1 MVDVDVISF
10 YKLVVSFCWDVCWI
24 WKSHFINVLGKSE
37 GCSFFGFT
45 WWSTFGT
52 FYKLAGLFIL

>member
-1 MVDVDVISF
+1 MEKSF
-10 YKLVVSFCWDVCWI
+10 HKRP
-24 WKSHFINVLGKSE
+24 WKIMRVAD
-37 GCSFFGFT
+37 FFGFT